1 MENFEIRF
9 AEKSR
14 FRKLTYIL
22 FRVNIRIEIKVLL
35 IDVSPFIYVV
45 ITVQLVGLGRL
56 FFCTMGLQ
64 NPQNVIR
71 FYI

>member
-56 FFCTMGLQ
+56 FFWLLIWEMTAL
-64 NPQNVIR
+64 
-71 FYI
+71 

>member
-56 FFCTMGLQ
+56 FFCGLTAIGT
-64 NPQNVIR
+64 NRISKTK
-71 FYI
+71 